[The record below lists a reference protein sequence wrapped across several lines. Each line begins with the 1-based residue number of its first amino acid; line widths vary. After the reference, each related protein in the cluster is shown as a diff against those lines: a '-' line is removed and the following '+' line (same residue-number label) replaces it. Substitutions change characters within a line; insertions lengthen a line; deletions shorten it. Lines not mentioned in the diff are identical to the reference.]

1 MSAAATVWPEE
12 RIEPVPRPGPVE
24 KPEPSAPFWQEKRPA
39 LGPLK
44 VLAQLGNAYILCQAE
59 DGLVIIDQHAAH
71 ERIVYETIKKGFA
84 EARPVS
90 QHLLMPEIV
99 ELSPMDFSLLEKAS
113 ERLKRLGLL
122 VEPFGGNS
130 MAVKAVPE
138 LVSGNEVQ
146 QLMAELVD
154 GLNELPHS
162 SHEELVIDKAL
173 TVMACHGSVRARQSL
188 GREEMVRL
196 VEDLAALNGPLHCP
210 HGRPVFVR
218 LGYDQIEKE
227 LKRR

>member
-1 MSAAATVWPEE
+1 MTPPAAAVNVWPEE
-12 RIEPVPRPGPVE
+12 KAEPAPRPAAA
-24 KPEPSAPFWQEKRPA
+24 APFWEKKRPA

-59 DGLVIIDQHAAH
+59 DGLVIVDQHAAH
-71 ERIVYETIKKGFA
+71 ERIVYETLKKGFA
-84 EARPVS
+84 EAKAIS
-90 QHLLMPEIV
+90 QHLLMPEII
-99 ELSPMDFSLLEKAS
+99 ELSPMDFSLLEKATD
-113 ERLKRLGLL
+113 RLKRLGLMM
-122 VEPFGGNS
+122 EPFGGNS
-130 MAVKAVPE
+130 MVVKAVPA
-138 LVSGNEVQ
+138 LISRNEVQ
-146 QLMAELVD
+146 KLMAELVD

-173 TVMACHGSVRARQSL
+173 TIMACHGSVRARQSL
-188 GREEMVRL
+188 SREEMVRL
-196 VEDLAALNGPLHCP
+196 VEDLTALNAPLHCP